1 MYKPGCL
8 CSWHH
13 LVTRN
18 LCWKLLSACCPSPQF
33 PPDLHRPPALPA
45 RVGTLRGPG
54 LGLWRLALPVVSN
67 DSKLIAVPFSTSP
80 GRCLLP
86 RPKSLAGSSPSTRLL
101 TLEEAQARTQGRLGT
116 PTEPTTPKTP
126 ASPVERYTWDAG
138 EGRIS
143 LIIFIMLKTSKPPVT
158 QTPGGK
164 ERGRRNKGSQEV
176 AAGRH
181 SLLWGGA
188 PAYPGRSRCHG
199 WVAAEPHHSLQV

>member
-1 MYKPGCL
+1 M
-8 CSWHH
+8 
-13 LVTRN
+13 
-18 LCWKLLSACCPSPQF
+18 
-33 PPDLHRPPALPA
+33 PA

-143 LIIFIMLKTSKPPVT
+143 LEALVLRTAYSSCHPNSRRKRERAEK
-158 QTPGGK
+158 QRKPGGSSWK
-164 ERGRRNKGSQEV
+164 TFFALGRGPSIPRKKPLPWLGGS
-176 AAGRH
+176 R
-181 SLLWGGA
+181 A
-188 PAYPGRSRCHG
+188 PPQPSGLRLGPR
-199 WVAAEPHHSLQV
+199 